1 MGLQKEGADDRDRDA
16 DLLGRPSLAK
26 TCKVEG
32 ISVHV
37 VNELSELIGYQ
48 VKMDQLRRQET
59 VIHGMSKAA
68 QKRGLEGT
76 LLAMNLL
83 MVRLAQTRPHS
94 AAAGTASGISV
105 PFGNSRAHVQDLAV
119 FTTEEEAAAVVDDR
133 MCKKNELSE
142 PRRRKM
148 RHRVH
153 PPTLP

>member
-1 MGLQKEGADDRDRDA
+1 MLH
-16 DLLGRPSLAK
+16 S
-26 TCKVEG
+26 
-32 ISVHV
+32 
-37 VNELSELIGYQ
+37 ELSELIGSQ

-83 MVRLAQTRPHS
+83 MAHLVQTRPHS
-94 AAAGTASGISV
+94 AAAGTASGTIGAL
-105 PFGNSRAHVQDLAV
+105 GNSLARCVQDLAV
-119 FTTEEEAAAVVDDR
+119 LTTEDEAAAVVDDR
-133 MCKKNELSE
+133 MRRNNEQSE

-153 PPTLP
+153 PPTFP